1 MTKLSWYQVTYQGK
15 PENSPWGQLWL
26 LEDGRRAELEPQLT
40 PLGTTLEPVDP
51 PENATLTDQVK
62 AYARGHYDTGG
73 WDYVVEAISDDEIIP
88 LLEYLPDDGT
98 ILGRSCLTMGEVL
111 ENSLLPTVI
120 SRWADARN
128 DAF

>member
-1 MTKLSWYQVTYQGK
+1 MTKLSWYQVTYEGK
-15 PENSPWGQLWL
+15 PEDSPWGQLWL
-26 LEDGRRAELEPQLT
+26 LEDDRKAQLDKKLSADFELT
-40 PLGTTLEPVDP
+40 PVDA
-51 PENATLTDQVK
+51 PEDATLTDQVK

-73 WDYVVEAISDDEIIP
+73 WDYVVEAMSDDEIIP

-111 ENSLLPTVI
+111 ESSLLPTVI

-128 DAF
+128 GAF